1 MYYTTPIFSFR
12 MKCHLCSNWI
22 EIHTDPKNT
31 EYVIVSGARRK
42 IEDWDAKENGS
53 IELTDEKEKEKLE
66 SNAFYKLENDITNKK
81 KTDESIPILT
91 QLQNLNNRQWKD
103 PYTASY
109 NIRKKFRER
118 KKLEK
123 QKEEE
128 DKKFKDKHLL
138 AIELLP
144 ESLEDEEEAKLV
156 FKEDKND
163 SINKVNQRKLE
174 IQNTSIFENSRK
186 KNNNKRKYKD
196 MIMNSGHNDDG
207 NKNNYSSTNIYKNSK
222 KSKHE
227 AKMKSLTNL
236 KLNIIQQQKNKIN
249 DNDHSSTSFLISDI
263 QKPHIL
269 PLYNE
274 ISSKNLGIQK
284 KSNKNKMTPDFDHEK
299 KIDENNNNIIKKEN
313 DNNKNVNVSDDDYD
327 KSNALSLICQDYGD
341 DEDSN

>member
-1 MYYTTPIFSFR
+1 
-12 MKCHLCSNWI
+12 
-22 EIHTDPKNT
+22 
-31 EYVIVSGARRK
+31 
-42 IEDWDAKENGS
+42 
-53 IELTDEKEKEKLE
+53 
-66 SNAFYKLENDITNKK
+66 
-81 KTDESIPILT
+81 
-91 QLQNLNNRQWKD
+91 
-103 PYTASY
+103 
-109 NIRKKFRER
+109 
-118 KKLEK
+118 
-123 QKEEE
+123 
-128 DKKFKDKHLL
+128 
-138 AIELLP
+138 
-144 ESLEDEEEAKLV
+144 
-156 FKEDKND
+156 
-163 SINKVNQRKLE
+163 LE

-341 DEDSN
+341 DEDSNWV